1 MFTFLIV
8 TVLFN
13 VRETR
18 SDGSELQSIDV
29 FVYADVSELRCVLS
43 DRVHN
48 GTDTRKLY
56 AELFMRKGQY
66 LER

>member
-8 TVLFN
+8 TVLFHAC
-13 VRETR
+13 VIR
-18 SDGSELQSIDV
+18 SDGSEHQSTVV
-29 FVYADVSELRCVLS
+29 FVYADVPKLRLVLS

-48 GTDTRKLY
+48 RTDSRKLY
-56 AELFMRKGQY
+56 AELFMGKGQY

>member
-8 TVLFN
+8 SEQFN
-13 VRETR
+13 ECETR
-18 SDGSELQSIDV
+18 SDGSEHQSTDV
-29 FVYADVSELRCVLS
+29 SVYADVSKLRCVLS

-48 GTDTRKLY
+48 RNDTRKLY

>member
-13 VRETR
+13 VCEMRR
-18 SDGSELQSIDV
+18 DGSEHQSTDV
-29 FVYADVSELRCVLS
+29 SVYADVSKLRRVLS

-48 GTDTRKLY
+48 RTDTQKLY